1 MIALYNSLR
10 PCVPALFLMAVLP
23 LAAQNRFQPS
33 LLSQPTV
40 AKAMESID
48 ARSSAIVD
56 EWVRLVEIPSPSGKE
71 QARAQYIRAEMEK
84 LGLSDIRTDD
94 MFNVSGVRKGTGGGP
109 TVVFCAHTD
118 TVFPEGT
125 PVKVKREGDT
135 LTAPGVGDD
144 TANLM
149 ATLEMFRALNRGG
162 VQTKG
167 DLIFL
172 ASVQEELGLL
182 GAKHWLETSGYKPDM
197 FIAIDV
203 AANQVWY
210 GALRI
215 SQLKFFYTSPGAH
228 TMESRGAPS
237 PAHAV
242 AKAISAEYEIPL
254 PPVAP
259 GLDSFKLPVINV
271 GMLGGGTVF
280 NATPREAWFTV
291 DLRSLDSQTQDKLET
306 AVVATAKRAADEEGV
321 GFRME
326 RQIAIDYS
334 KARPQSERLNHS
346 LVQTA
351 LATANYFR
359 KPGSPEIKPADVGS
373 TDANNAVAMG
383 IPAVAV
389 GAAMEHFPHRL
400 EEWAE
405 ASSIVPGIKSLLALA
420 VSLTR

>member
-1 MIALYNSLR
+1 MIALYHSLR

-23 LAAQNRFQPS
+23 LAAQSRFQPS
-33 LLSQPTV
+33 LLTQPAV
-40 AKAMESID
+40 AKAMDSID

-71 QARAQYIRAEMEK
+71 QTRAQYIRTEMEK
-84 LGLSDIRTDD
+84 LGLTGIRTDD

-228 TMESRGAPS
+228 TMESRGGPS

-254 PPVAP
+254 PPVAS

-291 DLRSLDSQTQDKLET
+291 DLRSLDSETQDKLET

-334 KARPQSERLNHS
+334 KARPQGERLNHS